1 MRHIKTESKR
11 RGMFTHLVKT
21 RAAQAA
27 MMVLRPGQDTG
38 EPQNEHAGS
47 EQWLYVVSGSGEALV
62 NRRSVKI
69 AEGSLLLIEKGE
81 VHQVRNTGRSPLVTI
96 NLYVPPAY
104 TEEGEP
110 LRRHVLAKLLP

>member
-1 MRHIKTESKR
+1 MRHVKTASKR

-27 MMVLRPGQDTG
+27 MMVLKPGEDTG
-38 EPQNEHAGS
+38 KPQNEHARS

-62 NRRSVKI
+62 NKRTVKV

-81 VHQVRNTGRSPLVTI
+81 IHQVRNTGRSPLVTV
-96 NLYVPPAY
+96 NLYVPPGY
-104 TEEGEP
+104 TEDGEP
-110 LRRHVLAKLLP
+110 L